1 MFLLSLCGL
10 DWNAFLFRAVQA
22 ARDQRVNRLW
32 MRSSLQSHH
41 AQREDLAQALIIFSY
56 YYFVA
61 WVGVWRALKE
71 LATTLNNFKKKRVE
85 MKIHFQRRV
94 KA

>member
-1 MFLLSLCGL
+1 MPFSLELYKRPEIKESTVYGCVVHYKVIMLS
-10 DWNAFLFRAVQA
+10 R
-22 ARDQRVNRLW
+22 RT
-32 MRSSLQSHH
+32 
-41 AQREDLAQALIIFSY
+41 LAQALIIFSY

-71 LATTLNNFKKKRVE
+71 LATTLNNFFKKTVE